1 MGDKICLY
9 MLFNFYILR
18 ICFHNFL
25 IVLHSLQGLNF
36 SPIHLRCQ
44 TLKGEL
50 NMWSRELGAA
60 HSVTLTDQFQE

>member
-9 MLFNFYILR
+9 MLFNFYTLR
-18 ICFHNFL
+18 ICFHNL
-25 IVLHSLQGLNF
+25 IVLHSFQRLNF

-50 NMWSRELGAA
+50 NMSRELRAA
-60 HSVTLTDQFQE
+60 HSVTLTD